1 MTDIENKPLDLVYP
15 ANPAPRVRYAS
26 DEYGAML
33 QDELEK
39 SIKQRSM
46 VGKRRS
52 VSDQF
57 FGQGAS
63 RYLHFGNG

>member
-15 ANPAPRVRYAS
+15 ANPAPRVRYSS

-33 QDELEK
+33 QSELEK
-39 SIKQRSM
+39 SLKQRSR

-52 VSDQF
+52 VSGQF
-57 FGQGAS
+57 FSQGAS

>member
-1 MTDIENKPLDLVYP
+1 MTDIEDKPLYLIYP
-15 ANPAPRVRYAS
+15 AHPAPRVRYAS
-26 DEYGAML
+26 DENGAML
-33 QDELEK
+33 QDEVEK
-39 SIKQRSM
+39 SIKQRAM